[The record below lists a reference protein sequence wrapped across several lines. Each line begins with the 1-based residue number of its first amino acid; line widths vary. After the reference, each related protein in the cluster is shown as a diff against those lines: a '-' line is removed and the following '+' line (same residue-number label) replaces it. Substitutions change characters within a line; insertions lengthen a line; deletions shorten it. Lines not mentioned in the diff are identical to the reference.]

1 MFKKLFTM
9 FILFAFCTTS
19 TVLAAD
25 PQAVN
30 LSKSDVFE
38 NNYQSLNNA
47 NSVKANLSTIEKM
60 YNGQE
65 NAISGTVLRQVGY
78 DQFNS
83 SAGTG
88 GGSSTGRYDSSY
100 KLSVGEKINI
110 LSYGDSVDVISLS
123 GSNLISPNT
132 TTEVGSNGYIF
143 VQGVGMV
150 KAEGRTIGEVE
161 KELNSMANRKYSNMS
176 IKLQVASGSGF
187 SAFVYGEVN
196 KPGKVY
202 ISNNSSLL
210 DVLSAAGGVKKT
222 GTLRNVRYNGK
233 SVDLYNALFLGND
246 NGIIVKAND
255 KIFVE
260 KIGNTVAIK
269 NGVTRPGIYEF
280 KQGETL
286 NKLIHFAGDLLV
298 TTATDEVT
306 MVGFDRKAKQK
317 IAKNI
322 MWDLAQTTKLTNGDS
337 FEFKELYNGV
347 ENLVTIQGN
356 IKHPAT
362 YAYKPNMR
370 LSDILKSEDE
380 LLEETFIYQ
389 AVIRRVSGKNNEIE
403 TIPIFLKEFFNGMN
417 DPILQPRDVIT
428 VYKSTNS
435 SFVDVYGCIN
445 TPKHMP
451 YIDGMTLKDVLSDIK
466 FMESEVKSNYE
477 VEFDTK
483 KKGEDVELKVS
494 TENSNKLIPTEN
506 VAVEI
511 TDKSGNNTRIYYMY
525 DIMVNADKTKSIK
538 ISPEDRIFF
547 RTLRNN
553 ENMKTVKLSGFV
565 KQPGVFTFVKG
576 YKLTDVINLAGGL
589 DDDADLRGIVFRRS
603 NLQNKQVLVARKN
616 NERDVKLLEGRI
628 AAGYKQAETD
638 QKIKLTMIEQLKEE
652 SASMGDKY
660 NGQIALNIKSNDL
673 SKISKIDNVELQDG
687 DDIYIPRMANYVVVM
702 GEVYNEQSFIYKK
715 DTSVRKYIKEVG
727 GYTPNANRF
736 RLYKVGVNGRAKK
749 VHMHTRVAAGDI
761 IVVPRRISGNDWIT
775 PICQTLQGLSS
786 IFIMAFAINKW

>member
-1 MFKKLFTM
+1 MIKKIFTM
-9 FILFAFCTTS
+9 FVLLAFCNTS
-19 TVLAAD
+19 MALAGD

-30 LSKSDVFE
+30 LSKNDVFE

-47 NSVKANLSTIEKM
+47 NSVKTDLSTIEKM

-65 NAISGTVLRQVGY
+65 NALSGTVLYQVGY

-83 SAGTG
+83 QAVAGSGT
-88 GGSSTGRYDSSY
+88 STGKYDSSY
-100 KLSVGEKINI
+100 KLSIGEKINI

-132 TTEVGSNGYIF
+132 STEVGSNGSIF
-143 VQGVGMV
+143 VQGVGLV
-150 KAEGRTIGEVE
+150 KAEGRTLGEVE
-161 KELNSMANRKYSNMS
+161 NEINSIASKKYTNMKV
-176 IKLQVASGSGF
+176 KLQIASGSGF
-187 SAFVYGEVN
+187 SAFVYGEV
-196 KPGKVY
+196 KRPGKVY

-210 DVLSAAGGVKKT
+210 DVLNAAGGVKKT
-222 GTLRNVRYNGK
+222 GTLRNIKHNGK
-233 SVDLYNALFLGND
+233 SIDLYNTLFLGND

-280 KQGETL
+280 KSGENL
-286 NKLIHFAGDLLV
+286 KNIIQYAGDLLV
-298 TTATDEVT
+298 TTATEEVT

-317 IAKNI
+317 VAKNL

-370 LSDILKSEDE
+370 LSDVLKSEDE

-403 TIPIFLKEFFNGMN
+403 IIPIFLKEFFNGMN

-451 YIDGMTLKDVLSDIK
+451 YKEGMTLKDVMSDIK

-483 KKGEDVELKVS
+483 KKGNDVELKVS
-494 TENSNKLIPTEN
+494 TENSNKLIPTEKI
-506 VAVEI
+506 AVEI
-511 TDKSGNNTRIYYMY
+511 TDKSGNNTQIYYMY
-525 DIMVNADKTKSIK
+525 DILINSNQINAIK
-538 ISPEDRIFF
+538 ISPEDRVFF

-553 ENMKTVKLSGFV
+553 ENMKTVKISGFV
-565 KQPGVFTFVKG
+565 RQPGVFTFVKG
-576 YKLTDVINLAGGL
+576 QKLIDIINLSGGL
-589 DDDADLRGIVFRRS
+589 DDDADLRGIVFRRA
-603 NLQNKQVLVARKN
+603 NLQSKQVAIARKN
-616 NERDVKLLEGRI
+616 NERDVRLLEGRI
-628 AAGYKQAETD
+628 AAGYKQAESD
-638 QKIKLTMIEQLKEE
+638 QKLKLEMIDQLKEE
-652 SASMGDKY
+652 SASMGNKY

-673 SKISKIDNVELQDG
+673 DKISKIDNVELQDG
-687 DDIYIPRMANYVVVM
+687 DDIYIPRISNYVAVI
-702 GEVYNEQSFIYKK
+702 GEVYNEQSFIYKNG
-715 DTSVRKYIKEVG
+715 TSVKRYIKQVG

-736 RLYKVGVNGRAKK
+736 RLYKVGVNGRAEK
-749 VHMHTRVAAGDI
+749 VHMRTHVAAGDI
-761 IVVPRRISGNDWIT
+761 IVVPRRIAGNDWIT
-775 PICQTLQGLSS
+775 PICQTLQGLAS